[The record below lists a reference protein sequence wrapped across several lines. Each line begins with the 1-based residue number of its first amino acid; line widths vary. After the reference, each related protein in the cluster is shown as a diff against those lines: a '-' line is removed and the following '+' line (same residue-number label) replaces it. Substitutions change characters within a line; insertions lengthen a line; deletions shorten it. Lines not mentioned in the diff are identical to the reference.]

1 MGRKRRSPKPDCS
14 LPVLAA
20 GRPRTARRRR
30 FARWRAVS
38 LSLVYVVFAIHI
50 IHWKLSGRTLAPL
63 ELNEVMYTLELGIIT
78 AGFLFMGALVLG
90 TLIFGRFFCSW
101 ACHIMVLQDLCA
113 WLLRKCGIRRKPI
126 RSRLLLLVPPLTA
139 SYMFIWPQ
147 LLRAW
152 ESRAIPTFHLRAD
165 TEGWASF
172 VTENFWRNLPG
183 PWIIALTFLVC
194 GFAIVYLMG
203 SRTFCTY
210 VCPYGAVFAL
220 ADRFSPG
227 RIVVSD
233 KCRQCATCTAACTCG
248 VRVHDEVKAH
258 KMIANPA
265 CLKCLDCVAACP
277 EGALRY
283 TFTAPAL
290 FKSRRTGGR
299 FGRIPYDYSRLEEL
313 ILALVFL
320 VSVLSFRGLY
330 SRVPFL
336 LSLAMGVILGFLTV
350 AALRLISQSEVTFS
364 TIPLKT
370 AKRVTP
376 AGRAF
381 ALAVI
386 ALLGFLAHSAFVRYH
401 EYTGLRQ
408 ARALRPLSDPEV
420 RQARAATARGH
431 LITADRWGLI
441 RNPRVERS
449 LLTAAAYLDDAAT
462 IESMASRVLRRDPCD
477 SRTRLLL
484 ARWFARAERHRD
496 AEREYREIVS
506 GACAGPAAP
515 VPDLVSAHQELGDLL
530 AQRQEFAAAA
540 EHLGRAVVLDPDRA
554 EAWATY
560 GGFLAELGRLDEAI
574 QALQTGVRLDPT
586 LAKAEYNLGT
596 ILAHFGRFE
605 AAVASYE
612 RAAAAGLE
620 DAELHNNMGFAYWR
634 LGRLGAA
641 GDHLQRALALDA
653 DNADAHFNLG
663 RLLSAKGELDDAATH
678 LEAAARLEPRYAS
691 LLRSGS

>member
-1 MGRKRRSPKPDCS
+1 
-14 LPVLAA
+14 
-20 GRPRTARRRR
+20 
-30 FARWRAVS
+30 
-38 LSLVYVVFAIHI
+38 
-50 IHWKLSGRTLAPL
+50 
-63 ELNEVMYTLELGIIT
+63 
-78 AGFLFMGALVLG
+78 
-90 TLIFGRFFCSW
+90 
-101 ACHIMVLQDLCA
+101 
-113 WLLRKCGIRRKPI
+113 
-126 RSRLLLLVPPLTA
+126 
-139 SYMFIWPQ
+139 
-147 LLRAW
+147 
-152 ESRAIPTFHLRAD
+152 
-165 TEGWASF
+165 
-172 VTENFWRNLPG
+172 
-183 PWIIALTFLVC
+183 
-194 GFAIVYLMG
+194 
-203 SRTFCTY
+203 
-210 VCPYGAVFAL
+210 
-220 ADRFSPG
+220 
-227 RIVVSD
+227 
-233 KCRQCATCTAACTCG
+233 
-248 VRVHDEVKAH
+248 
-258 KMIANPA
+258 
-265 CLKCLDCVAACP
+265 
-277 EGALRY
+277 
-283 TFTAPAL
+283 
-290 FKSRRTGGR
+290 
-299 FGRIPYDYSRLEEL
+299 
-313 ILALVFL
+313 
-320 VSVLSFRGLY
+320 
-330 SRVPFL
+330 
-336 LSLAMGVILGFLTV
+336 
-350 AALRLISQSEVTFS
+350 LISQSEVTFS